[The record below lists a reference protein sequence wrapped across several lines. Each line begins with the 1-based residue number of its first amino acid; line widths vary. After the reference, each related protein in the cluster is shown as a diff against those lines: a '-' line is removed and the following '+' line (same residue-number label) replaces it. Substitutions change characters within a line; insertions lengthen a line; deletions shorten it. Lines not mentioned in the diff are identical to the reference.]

1 MGCFDFFRFDNDF
14 KFKNH
19 KGDIV
24 IIEKDIEFQTKDL
37 KAAMYR
43 LIINEN
49 NEIESPVYETIINKE
64 LPFEHPLKYN
74 SRISHYEKINFTG
87 IINIYH
93 YDLENSNNDKIFDL
107 WVEDGKIYKI
117 EQC

>member
-37 KAAMYR
+37 KAIMDR

-49 NEIESPVYETIINKE
+49 NEIESPIYKTVINKE
-64 LPFEHPLKYN
+64 LPFEHPLRYN
-74 SRISHYEKINFTG
+74 SRITHYEKINFTG
-87 IINIYH
+87 KVNIYH
-93 YDLENSNNDKIFDL
+93 YTDEKDYIYDL
-107 WVEDGKIYKI
+107 WVEDGKIFKI
-117 EQC
+117 ENKSK

>member
-37 KAAMYR
+37 KAVMDR

-49 NEIESPVYETIINKE
+49 NEIESPIYETVINKE
-64 LPFEHPLKYN
+64 LPVEHSLRYN
-74 SRISHYEKINFTG
+74 SRITHYEKINFTG
-87 IINIYH
+87 KVNIYH
-93 YDLENSNNDKIFDL
+93 YTDEKDYVYDL
-107 WVEDGKIYKI
+107 WVEDGKIFKI
-117 EQC
+117 EDKSK